1 MRLTMFFRRFFMT
14 NLIIFI
20 VCLCFLQSN
29 KVHANYFTDFYDG
42 LEQFSELPSEINELK
57 NSYEQSRT
65 ELSEAKE
72 SIQTYTQQNI
82 QLMEQNRQLTE
93 TVQLL
98 NDAETSRQNR
108 AHQIKSVVIWAIAL
122 AVGYFIL
129 TRTIRFVMRRSNK
142 W

>member
-1 MRLTMFFRRFFMT
+1 MRMPSFLLKSCMTSLLILTICICFF
-14 NLIIFI
+14 
-20 VCLCFLQSN
+20 QST
-29 KVHANYFTDFYDG
+29 KAHANYFTDFYNG
-42 LEQFSELPSEINELK
+42 LEQFSELPSEIKELK
-57 NSYEQSRT
+57 NSYEQSRS
-65 ELSEAKE
+65 ELNEAKE
-72 SIQTYTQQNI
+72 RVQTYAEQNI

-98 NDAETSRQNR
+98 KQAETSRQNR
-108 AHQIKSVVIWAIAL
+108 ANQIKSVVIWAIAL

>member
-1 MRLTMFFRRFFMT
+1 MVIPSFLLKSCMT
-14 NLIIFI
+14 SLMILIICI
-20 VCLCFLQSN
+20 CFFQST
-29 KVHANYFTDFYDG
+29 KAHANYFTDFYNG
-42 LEQFSELPSEINELK
+42 LEQFSELPSDIKKLK
-57 NSYEQSRT
+57 SSYEQSRS
-65 ELSEAKE
+65 ELNEAKE
-72 SIQTYTQQNI
+72 SVQAYAEQNI

-98 NDAETSRQNR
+98 KEAETSRQNR

-122 AVGYFIL
+122 AVGYFVL